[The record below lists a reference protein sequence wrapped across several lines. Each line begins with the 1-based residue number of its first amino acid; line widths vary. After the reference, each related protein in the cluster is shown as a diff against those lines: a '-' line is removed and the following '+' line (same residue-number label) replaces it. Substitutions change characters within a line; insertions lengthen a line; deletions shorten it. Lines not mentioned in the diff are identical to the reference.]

1 MTQSDHGHS
10 HAPTNDLA
18 GYYLEQLLTLGASG
32 ALGGVAVVLYTSGK
46 LNFILHPKFHLF
58 VLIGGIALLTLVLV
72 RGICLWVAVGEPT
85 SEPVHEHGPGC
96 GHDHG
101 HEHGPGCDHDHDHG
115 VQAESAVHGMSS
127 RVTSQPTS
135 LPLAPAADHGHSHSH
150 GPSHGH
156 SHGGGDDGHN
166 HGWAPWRIILLLL
179 PVALFFLDLP
189 NKAMFAATDIAG
201 AFKLD
206 GSGAKSRGTTS
217 ASFLTLEKAALT
229 PESRE
234 VFTDMTVSLEGVFA
248 GNDDKRFTLTR
259 PTMNCCAADAI
270 TLKAVILVDY
280 RQLEEVAN
288 APRLDPA
295 KLSGGKWVR
304 VTGTVKFLQRDGTGP
319 FTTALI
325 VTPTA
330 EQPIDKVIEPMKE
343 PPANPFVY

>member
-10 HAPTNDLA
+10 HAPTSDLA

-96 GHDHG
+96 EHDHG
-101 HEHGPGCDHDHDHG
+101 HQHGPGCDHDHDHG
-115 VQAESAVHGMSS
+115 V
-127 RVTSQPTS
+127 TTQPAS
-135 LPLAPAADHGHSHSH
+135 LAMAPPAQADHGHSHSH
-150 GPSHGH
+150 APSHGH
-156 SHGGGDDGHN
+156 SHGGDDGHS

-189 NKAMFAATDIAG
+189 NKAMFAYADSSQGIS
-201 AFKLD
+201 FD
-206 GSGAKSRGTTS
+206 GVSKSRGTTS

-280 RQLEEVAN
+280 RQVEEVAN